1 MLRMF
6 LSLLFVVMS
15 TITSVAIE
23 EKVNVYTRF
32 PPGETTNNIGTFMIK
47 ELNKKYQGVYDFR
60 LNVIPGSG
68 GESANQRA
76 LADANLGINTMILG
90 SISNFTVNP
99 IFYESK
105 IDRDLEFVPVEL
117 FHRSPNVIAVKPEL
131 NINTIDELVT
141 HIKNKKIAYTG
152 NTLQATSP
160 LLLDSI
166 FRAHYNIKN
175 VESIRYKTQAEINK
189 NLFIGEVDYAVVN
202 PTDVSGLKFLMISS
216 SERSEYFPDIPT
228 GIESGVTTFNYATS
242 MMFYVP
248 RANLKFVSL
257 IKNELHQICQDSYK
271 LEMIQTQK
279 MTPVCNNDES
289 WLRKEIERERLLVI
303 KHQDSLK

>member
-6 LSLLFVVMS
+6 LSLLFVVIS

-32 PPGETTNNIGTFMIK
+32 PPGETTNNIGSFMIK

-76 LADANLGINTMILG
+76 LADANLGINTMVLG
-90 SISNFTVNP
+90 SISNFTINP
-99 IFYESK
+99 FFYESK
-105 IDRDLEFVPVEL
+105 INRDLEFVPVEL

-131 NINTIDELVT
+131 NINTIGELVAY
-141 HIKNKKIAYTG
+141 IKSKKIAYTG

-175 VESIRYKTQAEINK
+175 VESIRYKAQVEIAK
-189 NLFIGEVDYAVVN
+189 NLLVGEVDYAFVN

-216 SERSEYFPDIPT
+216 PERSTHFPDVPT
-228 GIESGVTTFNYATS
+228 GIESGVTNLNYATS
-242 MMFYVP
+242 MMFYAP
-248 RANLKFVSL
+248 KANLKFVS
-257 IKNELHQICQDSYK
+257 IIRNELHKICEDSYK
-271 LEMIQTQK
+271 LEVIQTQK

-303 KHQDSLK
+303 EHQDSIK